1 MRDDHEGPVVLG
13 ESELQLLDRFEIEM
27 IRRFVEDQ
35 NVHATCLL
43 LGEVG
48 PRPLAWRERRGRTAD
63 VVGAEPELREQG
75 SGVDTREA
83 GALDELVDE
92 ELAAVGDAGGLET
105 AAEVLQPAVITA
117 IDHHSQRIAS
127 A

>member
-1 MRDDHEGPVVLG
+1 MNSSVAESGGGKVVL
-13 ESELQLLDRFEIEM
+13 
-27 IRRFVEDQ
+27 V
-35 NVHATCLL
+35 
-43 LGEVG
+43 
-48 PRPLAWRERRGRTAD
+48 D
-63 VVGAEPELREQG
+63 VVLDDVVLDEL
-75 SGVDTREA
+75 V
-83 GALDELVDE
+83 LDELVDE